1 MVSLQTPHAEHL
13 RVNEELTI
21 YIHIKKLGMGFC
33 NKTWRN
39 KGKILYKKE
48 EEMRHLILIAPN
60 NNYVFLRH

>member
-1 MVSLQTPHAEHL
+1 
-13 RVNEELTI
+13 
-21 YIHIKKLGMGFC
+21 MGFC

-60 NNYVFLRH
+60 NNYFFYDIRKYVYGGKALARKL